1 MPRRIEEDHKDFR
14 DIYSGRIRKALKKFI
29 NNGRIFR
36 TRPDGSR
43 VPITIPRM
51 DIPHIVH
58 GDSGQGVGRGP
69 GKDGDTIEKGDEKG
83 KGRKAGEGS
92 ADGIEIALDLEEV
105 LKFLQDELALPDL
118 KPKPNE
124 TFEEEEIKYTSIS
137 LTGPESLRHN
147 RRTMLQALKRQAAT
161 GDINKLHW
169 IPGFAQPVR
178 MITPINS
185 DRRYRQYRV
194 IKKPSSN
201 AVIFFARDGS
211 GSMDQHKCDIV
222 SDMSWWIDIW
232 IRRFYKR
239 VERCYIWHDYN
250 AQEVDENKFYN
261 YRYGGGTKCSS
272 ALKLIAKQFENRF
285 PPNKWN
291 FYVFYFTD
299 GENWDDDNKTFV
311 DTLKNQ
317 FPPDI
322 VNFVGITQVMA
333 YSYQNSLREYIDEA
347 LKGGSLADA
356 TNIRT
361 TAVGREMMENTSG
374 DGHYWQPLAED
385 ERDSQ
390 IKRAIVELLGTGK
403 KVRAESSPIEMTGV

>member
-147 RRTMLQALKRQAAT
+147 RRTMLQALKRQAAS

-317 FPPDI
+317 FPPDV

-347 LKGGSLADA
+347 LKGGTLADA
-356 TNIRT
+356 SNIRT
-361 TAVGREMMENTSG
+361 TAVGREMMENTG
-374 DGHYWQPLAED
+374 TDGHYWQPLAED